1 MFVTVALALRAS
13 AFGLGSVALAT
24 SCGAAVNCLMLV
36 TFLRRQEGL
45 LGGREI
51 LRSIL
56 RIFAAAA
63 VMGAAVWWVSFRALP
78 EGPGAGV
85 GAQILRVSLLALAGA
100 AAYLGIALLVRSS
113 EPAEFI
119 RLLRRRVPV
128 APPPSP

>member
-1 MFVTVALALRAS
+1 M
-13 AFGLGSVALAT
+13 
-24 SCGAAVNCLMLV
+24 NCLMLV

-63 VMGAAVWWVSFRALP
+63 AMGAAVWWVGFRALP
-78 EGPGAGV
+78 EAPGAGI
-85 GAQILRVSLLALAGA
+85 GAQILRVTLLALAGSA
-100 AAYLGIALLVRSS
+100 VYLGIALLARSS
-113 EPAEFI
+113 EPVEFI